1 MTLRTYCTRC
11 GKHLRPSLIRY
22 LERVGTGWQ
31 KPGDLTAGHHI
42 GTFHPGCAREALKE
56 TL

>member
-56 TL
+56 TA